1 MFFRRMKTYPLHDD
15 KDGRLY
21 AFEVSN
27 TLLGRKGAL
36 QVAAKIPEVRILK
49 KPKFLS
55 WFKED
60 VFCEFELNNKLFT
73 ILEPFGDNSRYL
85 ISKEPVGYCGELE
98 LIQEAFKNA

>member
-1 MFFRRMKTYPLHDD
+1 
-15 KDGRLY
+15 
-21 AFEVSN
+21 
-27 TLLGRKGAL
+27 
-36 QVAAKIPEVRILK
+36 
-49 KPKFLS
+49 
-55 WFKED
+55 